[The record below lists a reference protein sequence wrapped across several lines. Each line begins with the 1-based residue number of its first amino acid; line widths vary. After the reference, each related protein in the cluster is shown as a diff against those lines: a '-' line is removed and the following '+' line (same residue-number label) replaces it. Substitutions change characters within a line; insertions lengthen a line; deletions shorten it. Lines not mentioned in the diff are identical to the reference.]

1 MKRALMFVLMITATL
16 AAAEDRSQP
25 SASSDV
31 IHVATALDHISVL
44 EFGEPVTM
52 AAAGSPAFQI
62 ERHEDKVFIKPL
74 KPGISTNLFV
84 WTASR
89 RFNYE
94 IEPPGEVRNMSFAID
109 NTVPKSA
116 PTPNPEEQMSRIAD
130 SMLSWAFLNVEQ
142 IDSSA
147 IKDHTGDIQVQ
158 VESVLESSNTLYIHY
173 SIRNLSGRDYRVVD
187 PTVSRLLPVRSSVSL
202 AALERTQLDKKME
215 RKLGKSKQL
224 SLQPAKAQA
233 RKLDLAPNEE
243 TSGVIAIRGQFPES
257 SVFQITFP
265 NAGEH
270 HVAAVFVR

>member
-16 AAAEDRSQP
+16 AAAEDRPQP
-25 SASSDV
+25 SLSSDV

-74 KPGISTNLFV
+74 RPGVSTNLFV

-94 IEPPGEVRNMSFAID
+94 IDSPGEVRNMNFAID
-109 NTVPKSA
+109 NTLPKPA
-116 PTPNPEEQMSRIAD
+116 PTPDPEEQISRIAD
-130 SMLSWAFLNVEQ
+130 SMLSWAFLNVEP
-142 IDSSA
+142 IDASA
-147 IKDHTGDIQVQ
+147 IKDHTGDVQVR

-173 SIRNLSGRDYRVVD
+173 SIRNLSGRDYRVLA

-202 AALERTQLDKKME
+202 VALERTQLDKKMA
-215 RKLGKSKQL
+215 RKLGNAKQL
-224 SLQPAKAQA
+224 SLQPAKAEA
-233 RKLDLAPNEE
+233 RKMDLAPNEE

-265 NAGEH
+265 DNGEH
-270 HVAAVFVR
+270 HVTAVFVR